1 MTLYPEVSIREA
13 FKKYSSGAT
22 IMPVYNSAGTCPA
35 CGEDTV
41 VMGDQRIVC
50 GTGRERIARHNALRD
65 ALHDTAAAAG
75 QKETRALLPGNNRR
89 PADVYIPGWSGGRD
103 AAVDVCVTQP
113 PAGQI

>member
-1 MTLYPEVSIREA
+1 
-13 FKKYSSGAT
+13 
-22 IMPVYNSAGTCPA
+22 MPVYNSAGTCPA

-89 PADVYIPGWSGGRD
+89 PADIYIPGWSRGRD
-103 AAVDVCVTQP
+103 AALDVCVTRRTDTGHRP
-113 PAGQI
+113 PGNLATPSPKPIRTR